1 MKLEELNALKEKFEG
16 TIGVRGADATETR
29 VLVGLATCGIAA
41 GARPI
46 LAALQ
51 EGVKEK
57 GLDNIVVKQTGC
69 IGLCMYEPIV
79 EVFRPGEGKV
89 TYVEMNE
96 EKAKRVLEEHL
107 INGEPVTD
115 FMLKKEG

>member
-1 MKLEELNALKEKFEG
+1 MKLEELNALKEKLEG

-51 EGVKEK
+51 DGVKEK

-107 INGEPVTD
+107 INGEPVAD